1 MEIKKIIA
9 SAFMAMIGVCAMAQT
24 DLETFQFVD
33 KDGKVITDGSEITV
47 STPEMNGEKLQI
59 NSGLFVKNTT
69 NEEQAIG
76 LTFSIDQLD
85 NGAPQCCFPSV
96 CLPGTDHVGS
106 YTGIEP
112 GAMEANEVKDFS
124 TEWLPTT
131 YGTCKMTFQLLVN
144 KIGSRT
150 VMGITLPTYDE
161 FKAYGPKIKVNFV
174 YADPASVNGV
184 TSDNA
189 KPVAYYNLAGQ
200 KTETMQN
207 GVNIVVLSNGKTI
220 KVINK

>member
-1 MEIKKIIA
+1 MRIKNFVA
-9 SAFMAMIGVCAMAQT
+9 SAFMAMFGISAMAQT

-33 KDGKVITDGSEITV
+33 KDGNVVTDGSEITV
-47 STPEMNGEKLQI
+47 STPEMKGQNVQI
-59 NSGLFVKNTT
+59 NSGLYVKNTT
-69 NEEQAIG
+69 NEEQAVG

-85 NGAPQCCFPSV
+85 NGASQCCFPVS
-96 CLPGTDHVGS
+96 CLSGTDHVGNYDGGS
-106 YTGIEP
+106 NSM
-112 GAMEANEVKDFS
+112 AANEVKSFE

-144 KIGSRT
+144 KIGSKSM
-150 VMGITLPTYDE
+150 MGITVPTYDE
-161 FKAYGPKIKVNFV
+161 FKAYGPKIQVNFV
-174 YADPASVNGV
+174 YSDPASVNGIV
-184 TSDNA
+184 SDKA

-200 KTETMQN
+200 KTDVPQK